1 MGSGGYPGEG
11 ARLGRAGAKVR
22 SNEKC
27 LPLVRTRP
35 AYGPSPS
42 TGNVVLTNCS
52 SAHSRQ
58 ALSCKMAVEYD
69 RFIES
74 GKK

>member
-1 MGSGGYPGEG
+1 MGRGGYPGEG

-22 SNEKC
+22 GNEKC
-27 LPLVRTRP
+27 PPPRVDQ
-35 AYGPSPS
+35 ACSQPSPS

-69 RFIES
+69 QFIES